1 MKQPQSIIAALGA
14 IRAAARAAG
23 PTRWYERR
31 GWQFGSMEF
40 NAAALIVFLLVSLAP
55 LATWVFSGFA
65 APAWPKDSP
74 LFAMLWV
81 LFMAIG
87 HPMWTWFEA
96 RAHERW
102 LSGVETA
109 QRPAEQARFDARTL
123 NARLVWFGVIAVYL
137 VVAALGIYLPPDTTS
152 SV

>member
-1 MKQPQSIIAALGA
+1 MQQSQSIIGALGA
-14 IRAAARAAG
+14 VRAAG
-23 PTRWYERR
+23 PTRWYQRR

-40 NAAALIVFLLVSLAP
+40 NAAALIVFLVVSLAP

-65 APAWPKDSP
+65 APAWPKNYP

-102 LSGVETA
+102 LSGVETE

-123 NARLVWFGVIAVYL
+123 NARLIWFGVIAVYL
-137 VVAALGIYLPPDTTS
+137 VVTAFGIYLPNDIT
-152 SV
+152 